1 MRTQLGQCT
10 EGECGAVS
18 GMLDRG
24 DIHCCNENRIST
36 M

>member
-1 MRTQLGQCT
+1 MRTQLGLCT
-10 EGECGAVS
+10 ERGCGAVS
-18 GMLDRG
+18 GMLARG